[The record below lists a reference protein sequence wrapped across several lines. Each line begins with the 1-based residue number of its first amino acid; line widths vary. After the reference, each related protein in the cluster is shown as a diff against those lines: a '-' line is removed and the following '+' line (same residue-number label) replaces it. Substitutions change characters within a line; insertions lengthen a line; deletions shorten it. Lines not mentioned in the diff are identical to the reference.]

1 MVISEQLNQY
11 KLKEILMYIYMKDME
26 TENIHVTEL
35 IEEII
40 KQILDD
46 TISVGAK
53 NEADI

>member
-1 MVISEQLNQY
+1 MVISEQLNQNR
-11 KLKEILMYIYMKDME
+11 LKEILMNTYVKGME

-46 TISVGAK
+46 TISVGSK
-53 NEADI
+53 E